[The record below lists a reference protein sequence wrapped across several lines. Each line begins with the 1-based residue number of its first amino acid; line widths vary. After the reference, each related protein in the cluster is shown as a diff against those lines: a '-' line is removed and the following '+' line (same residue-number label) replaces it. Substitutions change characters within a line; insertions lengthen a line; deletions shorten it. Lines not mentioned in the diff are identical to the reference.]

1 MYCLIAEKI
10 YVPKETKY
18 INVTAFNLISNKDE
32 VKAMTEHISCDC
44 KCNFIS
50 TSCNSHRKW
59 KNKTCQCQYKNYK
72 CNEGYSWNCRTCICE
87 NSKNL
92 KSVADNLVA
101 DCDEIIIVLDIVSTK
116 KTNIIATKR
125 ANITSTASINY
136 HRKKVRDCYI
146 CRTVLLLIILVLI
159 IFICY
164 HYMKQK
170 GTV

>member
-1 MYCLIAEKI
+1 
-10 YVPKETKY
+10 
-18 INVTAFNLISNKDE
+18 
-32 VKAMTEHISCDC
+32 MTEHISCDC

-59 KNKTCQCQYKNYK
+59 KNKTCQCQYENYK

-136 HRKKVRDCYI
+136 HRKKSKG
-146 CRTVLLLIILVLI
+146 LLYLPYSFIIDHISIDNFYLLSLYEAKRYSIKCKIMNLKRFILKITSI
-159 IFICY
+159 IS
-164 HYMKQK
+164 MALLN
-170 GTV
+170 